1 MDVSRL
7 LVAWL
12 ALADAV
18 DGIETISSP
27 HEGIQLASH
36 KSELTDLAWYFKFA
50 A

>member
-1 MDVSRL
+1 MDVSTL

-18 DGIETISSP
+18 DGIETISP